1 LASGKDVSKMKFP
14 IVYIGG
20 EKHYKCPFCEFYT
33 GTKIDMIWHIRSGLH
48 NFKKREPSEIKKPKK
63 RKRNAKIYQF

>member
-33 GTKIDMIWHIRSGLH
+33 FTKTDMAGHIRSGLH
-48 NFKKREPSEIKKPKK
+48 NFKRQNQAKVEKPKK
-63 RKRNAKIYQF
+63 RKRGVKIYQF